1 MISEMICFFD
11 YKGILT
17 YFLLKRP
24 NEASKM
30 TLEINELRVQSGWI
44 KCTYAR

>member
-1 MISEMICFFD
+1 MASELICFFD
-11 YKGILT
+11 FKDILT

-30 TLEINELRVQSGWI
+30 TLGINELRDQNDRI

>member
-1 MISEMICFFD
+1 MASELICFFD
-11 YKGILT
+11 YKDILM

-30 TLEINELRVQSGWI
+30 TL
-44 KCTYAR
+44 